1 MAKETNYIGIPQ
13 TKTIGLY
20 KSVGGLK
27 EKLDELAL
35 RQDIAEVEIARQIQ
49 ESKEQKGWVIGGFVV
64 LCFTVAAMLV
74 GVGAIFNDY
83 LAMKQATYQ
92 SLKDEVND
100 NNTKNQQILD
110 RLNQLNLS
118 TVTTSTK
125 LTR

>member
-1 MAKETNYIGIPQ
+1 MPKETNYIGIPQ
-13 TKTIGLY
+13 TKTVGLY

-27 EKLDELAL
+27 EKLEELAL
-35 RQDIAEVEIARQIQ
+35 RQDTAEAEIARQIQ

-92 SLKDEVND
+92 SLKNEVNET
-100 NNTKNQQILD
+100 NVKNQQILD
-110 RLNQLNLS
+110 KLEQLNLDRA
-118 TVTTSTK
+118 TTTK
-125 LTR
+125 QVK